1 MQKKKIH
8 WLGNR
13 QFYRT
18 AMALGIP
25 LMFQQLITSSVN
37 LVDNLMVGQ
46 LGNTALSS
54 VAAVNRLT
62 MVAIFA
68 VNGLLAAAAIFI
80 AQFWGAEDREPM
92 KQTFRFSL
100 LAAFLILVPF
110 WLGETLIP
118 EQLLSFFTDVQDVI
132 KTGSQYMVIAA
143 WALPFTAF
151 SLSTAS
157 AMRAAGQ
164 PRLPLGISAGA
175 VLINTLLNYL
185 LIFGKGGFPVMG
197 VQGAALATVMARLI
211 EALLH
216 LYFLV
221 RKSFP
226 FTTRLRELFVIPR
239 SLAWSILKKALPLTL
254 NEFLWSLG
262 MATLFMLYSQRGPEI
277 MAGYSIANTISDL
290 FFVLFGGLATATT
303 ILVSKPLGAN
313 QMEEARE
320 RAYQLLAFSIFLAV
334 LFSMAMFGASFIVPA
349 WYQVSVQT
357 RQIAAQMLQVMAV
370 MFWTYT
376 ANTQCYFILRA
387 GGDTR
392 STLFVDS
399 GFMWLVN
406 IPLIGLL
413 TCFTSM
419 NIMQM
424 YLIGQMTELAKLSI
438 AYHLVRKEKWLVNLT
453 Q

>member
-185 LIFGKGGFPVMG
+185 LIF
-197 VQGAALATVMARLI
+197 
-211 EALLH
+211 
-216 LYFLV
+216 Y
-221 RKSFP
+221 
-226 FTTRLRELFVIPR
+226 
-239 SLAWSILKKALPLTL
+239 
-254 NEFLWSLG
+254 
-262 MATLFMLYSQRGPEI
+262 
-277 MAGYSIANTISDL
+277 
-290 FFVLFGGLATATT
+290 
-303 ILVSKPLGAN
+303 
-313 QMEEARE
+313 
-320 RAYQLLAFSIFLAV
+320 
-334 LFSMAMFGASFIVPA
+334 
-349 WYQVSVQT
+349 
-357 RQIAAQMLQVMAV
+357 
-370 MFWTYT
+370 
-376 ANTQCYFILRA
+376 
-387 GGDTR
+387 
-392 STLFVDS
+392 
-399 GFMWLVN
+399 
-406 IPLIGLL
+406 
-413 TCFTSM
+413 
-419 NIMQM
+419 
-424 YLIGQMTELAKLSI
+424 
-438 AYHLVRKEKWLVNLT
+438 
-453 Q
+453 